1 MKKTIY
7 TLLSIACVFLLIAAA
22 IFLGIII
29 GDKSASSWMLP
40 SAIGC
45 IVLSS
50 LFNIIRTRLK

>member
-7 TLLSIACVFLLIAAA
+7 TLLSIACAFLLIAAA

-29 GDKSASSWMLP
+29 GDKSAGSWMLP

-45 IVLSS
+45 IVRFRAFS
-50 LFNIIRTRLK
+50 T